1 MKGVKAS
8 VTNSTLIGSLSLLA
22 AITNRGDWYISNLLS
37 RNNSDNLIS
46 YIGKLL
52 NWIQNDLCIEAFR
65 VVLIMDNCRIHTS
78 KKTKQYLS
86 SLG

>member
-1 MKGVKAS
+1 MKGVEAS

-37 RNNSDNLIS
+37 RNNSDNFIS

-65 VVLIMDNCRIHTS
+65 IVFDNGLIAESIHQRKPS
-78 KKTKQYLS
+78 NS
-86 SLG
+86 